1 MFGWFA
7 FDIISIFPFDNI
19 LSGSGYGSLS
29 KFIRIGR
36 LYRLVRLTKLIKI
49 LYNLR
54 QKSKVLKQLIE
65 KMKITKNTENLAIF
79 LAVFF
84 IFTHL
89 VTCIWII
96 IANSLATDSIGS
108 GTWQGSY

>member
-1 MFGWFA
+1 
-7 FDIISIFPFDNI
+7 
-19 LSGSGYGSLS
+19 L
-29 KFIRIGR
+29 
-36 LYRLVRLTKLIKI
+36 RLTKLVKI

-54 QKSKVLKQLIE
+54 QKSKFVKNLIE
-65 KMKITKNTENLAIF
+65 KMKISKNTENLVLF

-96 IANSLATDSIGS
+96 IANSLATDDMGT
-108 GTWQGSY
+108 GTWQESYMD